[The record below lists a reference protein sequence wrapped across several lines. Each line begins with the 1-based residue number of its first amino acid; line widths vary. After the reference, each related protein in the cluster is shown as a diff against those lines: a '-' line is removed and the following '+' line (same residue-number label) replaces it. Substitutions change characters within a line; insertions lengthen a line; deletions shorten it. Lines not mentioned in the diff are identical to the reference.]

1 MRCGWRAK
9 QPQERTLNHDH
20 KNRRRMAPIGRIDA
34 DLQHTPKNP
43 HEFVKSASSAFYYVI
58 ATVILLLFAAPV
70 AAQEENRAGLVIVH
84 GDGSVAT
91 QCIAFT
97 EESISGAELLT
108 RSQLDLSMEAS
119 SMGATICR
127 IDGEGCNFPT
137 ESCFCQ
143 CQGSPCIYWSY
154 WRLTEGEWR
163 YSNIGAGNA
172 LVRAGDVDGWRWGAG
187 TVDKAES
194 PPAITFEEICVEPKQ
209 TVAPE
214 PPQSVD
220 AAHSTS
226 AQPTLQPL
234 SAQTEA
240 TGNASQPIAPEA
252 TPTPL
257 TALGILLGALALLP
271 IAALLLVWL
280 RAGKQERGR

>member
-1 MRCGWRAK
+1 MT
-9 QPQERTLNHDH
+9 Q
-20 KNRRRMAPIGRIDA
+20 IGRICA
-34 DLQHTPKNP
+34 NFLGNAGNP
-43 HEFVKSASSAFYYVI
+43 RLFVRSVQSAFYF
-58 ATVILLLFAAPV
+58 ALLITMLLCAAPV
-70 AAQEENRAGLVIVH
+70 AAQEENRAGLMIVH

-91 QCIAFT
+91 QCIAFA

-194 PPAITFEEICVEPKQ
+194 PPVTTFEEICIESKQ
-209 TVAPE
+209 SAAPE
-214 PPQSVD
+214 PTQSVD
-220 AAHSTS
+220 AARPTF
-226 AQPTLQPL
+226 AQPTRQPL
-234 SAQTEA
+234 SVQTEA
-240 TGNASQPIAPEA
+240 SNNTSQPISPEA

-257 TALGILLGALALLP
+257 TALGILLGALAILP
-271 IAALLLVWL
+271 VAALLLVWL
-280 RAGKQERGR
+280 RSGSQERGR